1 MKASK
6 LITLAVS
13 LLVVGAIAFTSCS
26 KSEDLSSLQS
36 KDAAAAL
43 RAAKLDSTILDSL
56 AFHKHHHHGI
66 CDSIRVYLKDSLNFS
81 TRHHHEFKPDSLKT
95 GNPHHGLKDSLTV
108 KPPFGHPGD
117 GHGHGG
123 FPHDSIP
130 NFPIDTLGMHH
141 GGSGFGGGHHGG
153 RGGHR

>member
-13 LLVVGAIAFTSCS
+13 LFVVGAIAFTSCS
-26 KSEDLSSLQS
+26 KSEDLSTLQS
-36 KDAAAAL
+36 KDAVAAL

-56 AFHKHHHHGI
+56 AFHKHHHHGV
-66 CDSIRVYLKDSLNFS
+66 CDSIKVYLRDSLSFS

-95 GNPHHGLKDSLTV
+95 GNPHHGLKDSLNV
-108 KPPFGHPGD
+108 KPPVPNPGGGHK
-117 GHGHGG
+117 HGG

-130 NFPIDTLGMHH
+130 NFPVDTLGHVN
-141 GGSGFGGGHHGG
+141 GGHHGG
-153 RGGHR
+153 HGGGHGGHR